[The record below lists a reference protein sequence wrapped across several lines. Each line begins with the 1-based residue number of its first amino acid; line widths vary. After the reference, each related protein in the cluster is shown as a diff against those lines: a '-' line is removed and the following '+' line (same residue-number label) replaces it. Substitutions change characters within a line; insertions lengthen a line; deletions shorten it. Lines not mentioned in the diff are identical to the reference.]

1 MRWRRIRPKLLFL
14 LTFAREASTFLLPR
28 VFKRDYWHL
37 LALDQLSIE
46 EAGTSE
52 KDLSIVEK
60 ILELASK
67 TGSGFE
73 ATPFERKHI
82 KSFIESLTKENAT
95 LESTAAFCND
105 KFPRESLSATLCGRW
120 RLIYT
125 DAPDIIS
132 LSSQTGGFSELERI
146 GQECSTDE
154 IVNVITWKPSP
165 WLRGKS
171 GARSPFIR
179 SDAANSP
186 NGNILRQFFKP
197 PSLPSGLTALVEFD
211 IIEQRVVLKARADPQ
226 SPSRVQLFVAGID
239 FIPKR
244 AFGQEVNPDQQISL
258 RGPMSGKIPF
268 GAFDVLYL
276 DSHIRVTKTY
286 PQGYLAIN
294 VRDDLADG

>member
-1 MRWRRIRPKLLFL
+1 MRWRRIRPKLLLL
-14 LTFAREASTFLLPR
+14 LTFARQASTFLLPR

-37 LALDQLSIE
+37 LALDQLSIA
-46 EAGTSE
+46 EAGNLE
-52 KDLSIVEK
+52 KEK
-60 ILELASK
+60 VLELASK

-73 ATPFERKHI
+73 ATPFERKQM
-82 KSFIESLTKENAT
+82 KSYIELLTKENAT
-95 LESTAAFCND
+95 LESAAAFHND

-125 DAPDIIS
+125 DAPDITS
-132 LSSQTGGFSELERI
+132 LSSQAGGFSELERI

-171 GARSPFIR
+171 DARSPFKR
-179 SDAANSP
+179 RDAANSP
-186 NGNILRQFFKP
+186 NVNGNILRQFFKP
-197 PSLPSGLTALVEFD
+197 PSLPSGLTELVESD
-211 IIEQRVVLKARADPQ
+211 VIEQRVVLKARADPQ
-226 SPSRVQLFVAGID
+226 LPARVQLFVAGID

-244 AFGQEVNPDQQISL
+244 AFGQEINPDQQISL

-276 DSHIRVTKTY
+276 DSHMRVTKTY
-286 PQGYLAIN
+286 PQGHLAIN
-294 VRDDLADG
+294 VRDDFADE